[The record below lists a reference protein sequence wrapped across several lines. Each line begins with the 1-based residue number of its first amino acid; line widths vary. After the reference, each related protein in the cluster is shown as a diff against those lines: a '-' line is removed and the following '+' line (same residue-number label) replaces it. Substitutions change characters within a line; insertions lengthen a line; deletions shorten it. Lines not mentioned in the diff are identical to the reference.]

1 MLNEILYKFMLVQII
16 GILVLV
22 IFSYFLVKRFSKKD
36 TLVFEEDMT
45 KEELEVIDESIDDE
59 S

>member
-1 MLNEILYKFMLVQII
+1 MLVQII

-22 IFSYFLVKRFSKKD
+22 IFSYFLVKRFSKND

>member
-1 MLNEILYKFMLVQII
+1 MLVEII

-36 TLVFEEDMT
+36 TLVYEEDMT
-45 KEELEVIDESIDDE
+45 KEELEIIDDSIDDKVK
-59 S
+59 

>member
-1 MLNEILYKFMLVQII
+1 MLVQII
-16 GILVLV
+16 VILVLV